1 MPDRRTESSSRLAS
15 PHPAENPP
23 APPRFP
29 CLLTQSMFS
38 LTFLGTGTSTGIP
51 MIACDC
57 PVCLS
62 SDPRDQR
69 LRCALLINDGHA
81 QWLVDA
87 GPDLRQQCLRAGIR
101 HLDAA
106 LITHAHTD
114 HIMGFDELR
123 RFTFG
128 PDESLPVHA
137 SHATMNDLRR
147 VFDFAFN
154 GHNRYAGY
162 LKPDPRE
169 IEGPFRLGR
178 TTITALPVL
187 HGKVDTSGFLFH
199 PDHGPR
205 IAYIPDCKEIPDPT
219 MQLMQDCDVLIVDCL
234 RLTPH
239 PTHFNAAEAMAAA
252 AACHASK
259 VWFTHLSHELSHAD
273 FEASLPDHIRIAYDG
288 LVLEW

>member
-1 MPDRRTESSSRLAS
+1 
-15 PHPAENPP
+15 
-23 APPRFP
+23 
-29 CLLTQSMFS
+29 MFS

-62 SDPRDQR
+62 TDPRDQR
-69 LRCALLINDGHA
+69 LRCSLLINDDHA
-81 QWLVDA
+81 QWLVDT
-87 GPDLRQQCLRAGIR
+87 GPDLRQQCLRANIR

-128 PDESLPVHA
+128 PDDSLPVHA

-205 IAYIPDCKEIPDPT
+205 IAYIPDCKTLAPETLSALAGIDT
-219 MQLMQDCDVLIVDCL
+219 LIIDAL
-234 RLTPH
+234 RFSPH
-239 PTHFNAAEAMAAA
+239 PTHMNFEEALAIRDLVLPRRTFLTHFQCEVMHARAEPA
-252 AACHASK
+252 
-259 VWFTHLSHELSHAD
+259 
-273 FEASLPDHIRIAYDG
+273 LPPHVRLAYDG
-288 LVLEW
+288 LTLTWDD